1 MLKISQGV
9 MIMGTSKQRGISESP
24 VWEGIYSEGRSL
36 NRYPFDMVVQFI
48 YRNYPRSKPRAET
61 KILEIG
67 CGAGNNLWFAAREGF
82 NVTGVDSSPSAIE
95 YARKRFADDGL
106 AGDLLVADFTDLSF
120 PDDKFDFVIDRASI
134 TCTTFE
140 SAQQII
146 GKIHRSMSLGG
157 KFFFNPYSDH
167 DSSFVSGKLSPD
179 GRTIDISAGTKM
191 GVGPIYFYS
200 KREILALFAENWKL
214 LSLRHLE
221 ITEEIEP
228 LYLCHAEWIAIAE
241 KI

>member
-1 MLKISQGV
+1 MGPRKERSISD
-9 MIMGTSKQRGISESP
+9 SP
-24 VWEGIYSEGRSL
+24 VWEEIYSGGRSL

-61 KILEIG
+61 RILEIG

-95 YARKRFADDGL
+95 YARTRFSEDGL
-106 AGDLLVADFTDLSF
+106 TGDFQVADFTDLSF
-120 PDDKFDFVIDRASI
+120 PADTFDLVIDRASI
-134 TCTTFE
+134 TCVTFE
-140 SAQQII
+140 SAQQIVA
-146 GKIHRSMSLGG
+146 GVHRMMTLGG

-167 DSSFVSGKLSPD
+167 DSSFVSGKLSSD

-200 KREILALFAENWKL
+200 KREIHSLFAEHWKL
-214 LSLRHLE
+214 VSLRHLE
-221 ITEEIEP
+221 IMEEIEP